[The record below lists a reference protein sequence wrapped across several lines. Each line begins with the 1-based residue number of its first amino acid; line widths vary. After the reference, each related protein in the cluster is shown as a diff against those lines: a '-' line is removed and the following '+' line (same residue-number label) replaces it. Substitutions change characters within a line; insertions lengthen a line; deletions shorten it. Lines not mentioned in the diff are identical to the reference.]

1 MDTTSGEKLG
11 KSPERRN
18 YMVLARYHSRTES
31 VARMRG
37 MRVPAS
43 IEAASRFMGP
53 RQGRVYACPSV
64 LAFALFMILV
74 PTPKAFAARLGG
86 AYYVDDAEIGK
97 PGSCEFES
105 WSSFAANGD
114 RIAVFSPACVVNF
127 GAPIELGTHIV
138 NLRSDGQGDT
148 IATLTAKTVPIPIG
162 PSGFG
167 LAIAGAVIYDPGH
180 QTGNGFIVNIP
191 VSFDFIWSLRVN
203 VNYALWVP
211 RSFVHWLD
219 NPNNALRRLRNSR
232 AVLSSTKAS
241 FGGAPGRA
249 SRRRAASVELPASTA
264 PAPHSPYDSENRRF
278 RRRACRRRPRLLKRT
293 GPRSSIV
300 RQTGSLS
307 RPPCASFFPCE
318 ELLGLLRRR

>member
-11 KSPERRN
+11 KSPERTK

-37 MRVPAS
+37 MKVPAS

-53 RQGRVYACPSV
+53 RQGLVYACPSV

-74 PTPKAFAARLGG
+74 VPTPKALAARLGG

-127 GAPIELGTHIV
+127 GAPIELGTNIV

-180 QTGNGFIVNIP
+180 QTGNGFIVNVP
-191 VSFDFIWSLRVN
+191 VSFDFSKSLRVN
-203 VNYALWVP
+203 VNFGAQYNDGDPRGLFATGGVGVSWNFIPRWSVISEVFAIMGPGQSNPRAQSGLRYSPTKDIDWDLIYGRNLTGEGANWITVALTI
-211 RSFVHWLD
+211 RIGD
-219 NPNNALRRLRNSR
+219 N
-232 AVLSSTKAS
+232 
-241 FGGAPGRA
+241 
-249 SRRRAASVELPASTA
+249 
-264 PAPHSPYDSENRRF
+264 
-278 RRRACRRRPRLLKRT
+278 
-293 GPRSSIV
+293 
-300 RQTGSLS
+300 
-307 RPPCASFFPCE
+307 
-318 ELLGLLRRR
+318 